1 MSEME
6 LLLKQKKEIEDR
18 IKELKSKFMIR
29 TDLIKFEQKDS
40 SDNDNRCWQVAA
52 SGTYMKRKYTKT
64 RPYDLISEEEHQR
77 WYPFIHEKT
86 KDEAVKTI
94 REIVRELQKILQKV
108 EGDEA

>member
-1 MSEME
+1 MSELE

-18 IKELKSKFMIR
+18 IKELNSKFMIR
-29 TDLIKFEQKDS
+29 ASLIKFEQKDN

-64 RPYDLISEEEHQR
+64 SPYDLISEEEHQR

-86 KDEAVKTI
+86 KEKAIKTI
-94 REIVRELQKILQKV
+94 REIVRDLQKILQEV
-108 EGDEA
+108 EGNEA